1 MRSSAPIYRLLRGLT
16 ALLAILVIGTAGYWI
31 IEGWSLIDALYM
43 TVVTISTVG
52 YDEVHPLSA
61 AGQIFSIA
69 LILGGV
75 GTVLYILTSVVQ
87 YFLEGEFG
95 IRLGKQRMDA
105 KIKKMRNHFIL
116 CGYGRVG
123 QGIANALKQETA
135 EFIVIDQDEESAAK
149 ARQNNH
155 LTIQDDATKNEVLRQ
170 AGIDSARG
178 LIAALGNDA
187 DNTYTTLAAR
197 GLNPDLAIIARASD
211 DEAMIR
217 LQQAGADHVIAPEV
231 IGGQRM
237 ARLALRPAAIQ
248 FIETVFSS
256 HEEEILIEEIETGKE
271 STLIGSSISQIENR
285 FPRIK
290 ILALKREDSNL
301 ILNPKPNNI
310 VEKSSILTA
319 FGPAE
324 QLQALEGCCETGKP
338 ANR

>member
-1 MRSSAPIYRLLRGLT
+1 MRSSAPIHRLLRGLT

-31 IEGWSLIDALYM
+31 IEGWSLIDAFYM

-52 YDEVHPLSA
+52 YDEVYPLSTD
-61 AGQIFSIA
+61 GQIFSIA

-75 GTVLYILTSVVQ
+75 GTVLYIMTSVVQ

-105 KIKKMRNHFIL
+105 KIKKLHNHFIL

-123 QGIANALKQETA
+123 QGIADALKQEAA

-155 LTIQDDATKNEVLRQ
+155 LTIQDNATKNEVLRQ

-187 DNTYTTLAAR
+187 DNTYTILAAR
-197 GLNPDLAIIARASD
+197 GLNPALAIIARASD

-271 STLIGSSISQIENR
+271 STLIGSTVNQIENR

-290 ILALKREDSNL
+290 ILALKREDGNL

-310 VEKSSILTA
+310 IEKSSIFTA

-324 QLQALEGCCETGKP
+324 QLQALEGCCETGKST
-338 ANR
+338 NR